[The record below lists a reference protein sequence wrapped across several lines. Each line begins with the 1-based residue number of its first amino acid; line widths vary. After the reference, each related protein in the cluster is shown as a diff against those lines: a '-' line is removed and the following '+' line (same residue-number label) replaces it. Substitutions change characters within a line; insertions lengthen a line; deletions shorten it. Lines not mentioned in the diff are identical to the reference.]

1 MSIAISTNNKTNLG
15 YVMNKKIVLPG
26 DQLSTSEELLV
37 GEGTYEE
44 DGIIRS
50 SRLGEYNVDEQKR
63 QAMVKPLTSV
73 PVLIQKG
80 DLVLAEV
87 TSVRSSMIICNVFHV
102 KGKKRAIT
110 GDTNGTLHISE
121 ISNGYIK
128 SPEEV
133 FILGDIFRAKVI
145 QVNPSL
151 QLTTKGKDLGVIRA
165 LCKEC
170 RHPLAMKENTLE
182 CSNCG
187 HKEKRKTAFDY
198 GTFNIDEL

>member
-182 CSNCG
+182 CNNCG

>member
-26 DQLSTSEELLV
+26 DQLSTSEELLA
-37 GEGTYEE
+37 GDGTYEE

-50 SRLGEYNVDEQKR
+50 TRLGEYSVDEQKR
-63 QAMVKPLTSV
+63 QAMVKPLTSI

-87 TSVRSSMIICNVFHV
+87 TSVRSSMVICNVFHV

-170 RHPLAMKENTLE
+170 RQPLAMKGTMLE
-182 CSNCG
+182 CDNCG